1 MFFLTIFLCFLTKI
15 KLCCIIFIEFN
26 RTAFFNWWGKSTYKG
41 RRGGKKMNRKFLDEV
56 LSFVED
62 ESIKKSAIDSIMSKN
77 GEDIEKH
84 KVEVATLKNEI
95 KTKDGVIDNL
105 NNKIKENENIDIE
118 AIKKEQ
124 FDLGKEEGT
133 KEVETFKKSVALEN
147 ALKSTKAKD
156 IKLLSA
162 LIDNE
167 KINYEE
173 KDGKFEITGL
183 DDQITEI
190 KKSHDYLFEVEKS
203 QEPTQRVN
211 VGDGHT
217 TTPTNQPS
225 TLAGALHDKYGK

>member
-1 MFFLTIFLCFLTKI
+1 MREFLKGLDLDAETINTIMAEYGKNFTELKEERD
-15 KLCCIIFIEFN
+15 KLKDEN
-26 RTAFFNWWGKSTYKG
+26 KSLKSEVEES
-41 RRGGKKMNRKFLDEV
+41 KKV
-56 LSFVED
+56 
-62 ESIKKSAIDSIMSKN
+62 
-77 GEDIEKH
+77 
-84 KVEVATLKNEI
+84 
-95 KTKDGVIDNL
+95 
-105 NNKIKENENIDIE
+105 DIE

-167 KINYEE
+167 KINFEE

-203 QEPTQRVN
+203 QESTQRVN

>member
-1 MFFLTIFLCFLTKI
+1 MREFLKGLDLDAETINTIMAEYGKNFTELKEERD
-15 KLCCIIFIEFN
+15 KLKDENKSLKSEIEE
-26 RTAFFNWWGKSTYKG
+26 S
-41 RRGGKKMNRKFLDEV
+41 KK
-56 LSFVED
+56 
-62 ESIKKSAIDSIMSKN
+62 
-77 GEDIEKH
+77 
-84 KVEVATLKNEI
+84 
-95 KTKDGVIDNL
+95 
-105 NNKIKENENIDIE
+105 IDIE

-133 KEVETFKKSVALEN
+133 KELETFKKSIALKD

-156 IKLLSA
+156 INLLSK

-190 KKSHDYLFEVEKS
+190 KKSHDYLFEVEKA

-217 TTPTNQPS
+217 TTPTNQPN
-225 TLAGALHDKYGK
+225 TLVSALRDKYGK

>member
-1 MFFLTIFLCFLTKI
+1 MREFLKGLDLDAETINTIMAEYGKNFTELKEERD
-15 KLCCIIFIEFN
+15 KLKDEN
-26 RTAFFNWWGKSTYKG
+26 KSLKSEVEES
-41 RRGGKKMNRKFLDEV
+41 KKV
-56 LSFVED
+56 
-62 ESIKKSAIDSIMSKN
+62 
-77 GEDIEKH
+77 
-84 KVEVATLKNEI
+84 
-95 KTKDGVIDNL
+95 
-105 NNKIKENENIDIE
+105 DIE

-133 KEVETFKKSVALEN
+133 KELETFKKSIALKD

-156 IKLLSA
+156 VNLLSK

-173 KDGKFEITGL
+173 KDGRFEITGL

-190 KKSHDYLFEVEKS
+190 KKSHDYLFEVEKA

>member
-1 MFFLTIFLCFLTKI
+1 
-15 KLCCIIFIEFN
+15 
-26 RTAFFNWWGKSTYKG
+26 
-41 RRGGKKMNRKFLDEV
+41 MNRKFLDEV

-133 KEVETFKKSVALEN
+133 KELETFKKSIALKD

-156 IKLLSA
+156 INLLSK

-190 KKSHDYLFEVEKS
+190 KKSHDYLFEIEKA

-217 TTPTNQPS
+217 ATPTNQPS

>member
-1 MFFLTIFLCFLTKI
+1 MREFLKGLDLDAETINTIMAEYGKNFTELKEERD
-15 KLCCIIFIEFN
+15 KLKDEN
-26 RTAFFNWWGKSTYKG
+26 KSLKSEVEES
-41 RRGGKKMNRKFLDEV
+41 KKV
-56 LSFVED
+56 
-62 ESIKKSAIDSIMSKN
+62 
-77 GEDIEKH
+77 
-84 KVEVATLKNEI
+84 
-95 KTKDGVIDNL
+95 
-105 NNKIKENENIDIE
+105 DIE

-133 KEVETFKKSVALEN
+133 KEVETFKKSIALKE

-156 IKLLSA
+156 IDLLSKM
-162 LIDNE
+162 IDSE

-190 KKSHDYLFEVEKS
+190 KKSHDYLFEVEKV

-225 TLAGALHDKYGK
+225 TLASALHDKYGK

>member
-1 MFFLTIFLCFLTKI
+1 MREFLKGLDLDAETINTIMAEYGKNFTELKEERD
-15 KLCCIIFIEFN
+15 KLKDENKSLKSEIEE
-26 RTAFFNWWGKSTYKG
+26 S
-41 RRGGKKMNRKFLDEV
+41 KKV
-56 LSFVED
+56 
-62 ESIKKSAIDSIMSKN
+62 
-77 GEDIEKH
+77 
-84 KVEVATLKNEI
+84 
-95 KTKDGVIDNL
+95 
-105 NNKIKENENIDIE
+105 DIE

-133 KEVETFKKSVALEN
+133 KELETFKKSIALKD

-156 IKLLSA
+156 INLLSK

>member
-1 MFFLTIFLCFLTKI
+1 MREFLKGLDLDAETINTIMAEYGKNFTELKEERD
-15 KLCCIIFIEFN
+15 KLKDENKSLKSEIEE
-26 RTAFFNWWGKSTYKG
+26 S
-41 RRGGKKMNRKFLDEV
+41 KKV
-56 LSFVED
+56 
-62 ESIKKSAIDSIMSKN
+62 
-77 GEDIEKH
+77 
-84 KVEVATLKNEI
+84 
-95 KTKDGVIDNL
+95 
-105 NNKIKENENIDIE
+105 DIE

-133 KEVETFKKSVALEN
+133 KELETFKKSIALKD

-156 IKLLSA
+156 INLLSK

-190 KKSHDYLFEVEKS
+190 KKSHDYLFEVEKA

-217 TTPTNQPS
+217 TTPTNQPN
-225 TLAGALHDKYGK
+225 TLVSALRDKYGK

>member
-1 MFFLTIFLCFLTKI
+1 MREFLKGLDLDTETINTIMAEYGKNFTELKEERD
-15 KLCCIIFIEFN
+15 KLKDEN
-26 RTAFFNWWGKSTYKG
+26 KSLKSEVEES
-41 RRGGKKMNRKFLDEV
+41 KKV
-56 LSFVED
+56 
-62 ESIKKSAIDSIMSKN
+62 
-77 GEDIEKH
+77 
-84 KVEVATLKNEI
+84 
-95 KTKDGVIDNL
+95 
-105 NNKIKENENIDIE
+105 DIE

-133 KEVETFKKSVALEN
+133 KELETFKKSIALKD

-156 IKLLSA
+156 INLLSK

-173 KDGKFEITGL
+173 KDGRFEITGL

-190 KKSHDYLFEVEKS
+190 KKSHDYLFEVEKA

>member
-1 MFFLTIFLCFLTKI
+1 MREFLKGLDLDAETINTIMAEYGKNFTELKEERD
-15 KLCCIIFIEFN
+15 KLKDEN
-26 RTAFFNWWGKSTYKG
+26 KSLKSEVEES
-41 RRGGKKMNRKFLDEV
+41 KKV
-56 LSFVED
+56 
-62 ESIKKSAIDSIMSKN
+62 
-77 GEDIEKH
+77 
-84 KVEVATLKNEI
+84 
-95 KTKDGVIDNL
+95 
-105 NNKIKENENIDIE
+105 DIE

-133 KEVETFKKSVALEN
+133 KEVETFKKSIALKE

-156 IKLLSA
+156 IDLLSKM
-162 LIDNE
+162 IDSE

-190 KKSHDYLFEVEKS
+190 KKSHDYLFEVEKT

>member
-1 MFFLTIFLCFLTKI
+1 MREFLKGLDLDTETINTIMAEYGKNFTELKEERD
-15 KLCCIIFIEFN
+15 KLKDEN
-26 RTAFFNWWGKSTYKG
+26 KSLKSEVEES
-41 RRGGKKMNRKFLDEV
+41 KK
-56 LSFVED
+56 
-62 ESIKKSAIDSIMSKN
+62 
-77 GEDIEKH
+77 
-84 KVEVATLKNEI
+84 
-95 KTKDGVIDNL
+95 
-105 NNKIKENENIDIE
+105 IDIE

-133 KEVETFKKSVALEN
+133 KELETFKKSIALKD

-156 IKLLSA
+156 INLLSK

-190 KKSHDYLFEVEKS
+190 KKSHDYLFEVEKA

>member
-1 MFFLTIFLCFLTKI
+1 
-15 KLCCIIFIEFN
+15 
-26 RTAFFNWWGKSTYKG
+26 
-41 RRGGKKMNRKFLDEV
+41 MNRKFLDEV
-56 LSFVED
+56 LSSIED
-62 ESIKKSAIDSIMSKN
+62 ETIRKSAIDSIMSKN

-95 KTKDGVIDNL
+95 KTKEGVIDNL
-105 NNKIKENENIDIE
+105 NNKIKENENIDID

-133 KEVETFKKSVALEN
+133 KELETFKKSIALKD

-156 IKLLSA
+156 INLLSK

-190 KKSHDYLFEVEKS
+190 KKSHDYLFEVEKT

>member
-1 MFFLTIFLCFLTKI
+1 MREFLKGLDLDTETINTIMAEYGKNFTELKEERD
-15 KLCCIIFIEFN
+15 KLKDENKSLKSEIEE
-26 RTAFFNWWGKSTYKG
+26 S
-41 RRGGKKMNRKFLDEV
+41 KKV
-56 LSFVED
+56 
-62 ESIKKSAIDSIMSKN
+62 
-77 GEDIEKH
+77 
-84 KVEVATLKNEI
+84 
-95 KTKDGVIDNL
+95 
-105 NNKIKENENIDIE
+105 DIE

-133 KEVETFKKSVALEN
+133 KELETFKKSIALKD

-156 IKLLSA
+156 INLLSK

-173 KDGKFEITGL
+173 KDGKFEINGL

-190 KKSHDYLFEVEKS
+190 KKSHDYLFEVEKA

-217 TTPTNQPS
+217 ATPTYQPS

>member
-1 MFFLTIFLCFLTKI
+1 MREFLKGLDLDAETINTIMVEYGKNFTELKGERD
-15 KLCCIIFIEFN
+15 KLKDEN
-26 RTAFFNWWGKSTYKG
+26 KSLKSEVEES
-41 RRGGKKMNRKFLDEV
+41 KKV
-56 LSFVED
+56 
-62 ESIKKSAIDSIMSKN
+62 
-77 GEDIEKH
+77 
-84 KVEVATLKNEI
+84 
-95 KTKDGVIDNL
+95 
-105 NNKIKENENIDIE
+105 DIE

-133 KEVETFKKSVALEN
+133 KEVETFKKSIALKE

-156 IKLLSA
+156 IDLLSKM
-162 LIDNE
+162 IDSE

-190 KKSHDYLFEVEKS
+190 KKSHDYLFEVEKV

>member
-1 MFFLTIFLCFLTKI
+1 MREFLKGLDLDTETINTIMAEYGKNFTELKEERD
-15 KLCCIIFIEFN
+15 KLKDEN
-26 RTAFFNWWGKSTYKG
+26 KSLKSEVEES
-41 RRGGKKMNRKFLDEV
+41 KKV
-56 LSFVED
+56 
-62 ESIKKSAIDSIMSKN
+62 
-77 GEDIEKH
+77 
-84 KVEVATLKNEI
+84 
-95 KTKDGVIDNL
+95 
-105 NNKIKENENIDIE
+105 DIE

-133 KEVETFKKSVALEN
+133 KEVETFKKSVALKE

-156 IKLLSA
+156 IDLLSKM
-162 LIDNE
+162 IDSE

-190 KKSHDYLFEVEKS
+190 KKSHDYLFEVEKA

>member
-1 MFFLTIFLCFLTKI
+1 MREFLKGLDLDAETINTIMAEYGKNFTELKEERD
-15 KLCCIIFIEFN
+15 KLKDENKSLKSEIEE
-26 RTAFFNWWGKSTYKG
+26 S
-41 RRGGKKMNRKFLDEV
+41 KK
-56 LSFVED
+56 
-62 ESIKKSAIDSIMSKN
+62 
-77 GEDIEKH
+77 
-84 KVEVATLKNEI
+84 
-95 KTKDGVIDNL
+95 
-105 NNKIKENENIDIE
+105 IDIE

-133 KEVETFKKSVALEN
+133 KELETFKKSIALKD

-156 IKLLSA
+156 INLLSK

-190 KKSHDYLFEVEKS
+190 KKSHDYLFEVEKT

>member
-1 MFFLTIFLCFLTKI
+1 MREFLKGLDLDTETINTIMAEYGKNFTELKEERD
-15 KLCCIIFIEFN
+15 KLKDEN
-26 RTAFFNWWGKSTYKG
+26 KSLKSEVEES
-41 RRGGKKMNRKFLDEV
+41 KKV
-56 LSFVED
+56 
-62 ESIKKSAIDSIMSKN
+62 
-77 GEDIEKH
+77 
-84 KVEVATLKNEI
+84 
-95 KTKDGVIDNL
+95 
-105 NNKIKENENIDIE
+105 DIE

-133 KEVETFKKSVALEN
+133 KELETFKKSIALKD

-156 IKLLSA
+156 INLLSK

-190 KKSHDYLFEVEKS
+190 KKSHDYLFEVEKT

-217 TTPTNQPS
+217 TTPTNQPN
-225 TLAGALHDKYGK
+225 TLVSALRDKYGK

>member
-1 MFFLTIFLCFLTKI
+1 MREFLKGLDLDVETINTIMAEYGKNFTELKEERD
-15 KLCCIIFIEFN
+15 KLKDENKSLKSEIEE
-26 RTAFFNWWGKSTYKG
+26 S
-41 RRGGKKMNRKFLDEV
+41 KKV
-56 LSFVED
+56 
-62 ESIKKSAIDSIMSKN
+62 
-77 GEDIEKH
+77 
-84 KVEVATLKNEI
+84 
-95 KTKDGVIDNL
+95 
-105 NNKIKENENIDIE
+105 DIE

-133 KEVETFKKSVALEN
+133 KELETFKKSIALKD

-156 IKLLSA
+156 INLLSK

-190 KKSHDYLFEVEKS
+190 KKSHDYLFEVEKA

-217 TTPTNQPS
+217 TTPTNQPN
-225 TLAGALHDKYGK
+225 TLVSALRDKYGK

>member
-1 MFFLTIFLCFLTKI
+1 MREFLKGLDLDAETINTIMAEYGKNFTELKEERD
-15 KLCCIIFIEFN
+15 KLKDENKSLKSEIEE
-26 RTAFFNWWGKSTYKG
+26 S
-41 RRGGKKMNRKFLDEV
+41 KKV
-56 LSFVED
+56 
-62 ESIKKSAIDSIMSKN
+62 
-77 GEDIEKH
+77 
-84 KVEVATLKNEI
+84 
-95 KTKDGVIDNL
+95 
-105 NNKIKENENIDIE
+105 DIE

-133 KEVETFKKSVALEN
+133 KELETFKKSIALKD

-156 IKLLSA
+156 INLLSK

-173 KDGKFEITGL
+173 KDGRFEITGL

-190 KKSHDYLFEVEKS
+190 KKSHDYLFEVEKA

-217 TTPTNQPS
+217 TTPTNQPN
-225 TLAGALHDKYGK
+225 TLVSALRDKYKK

>member
-1 MFFLTIFLCFLTKI
+1 MRDFLKGLDLDPETINTIMAEYGKNFTELKEERD
-15 KLCCIIFIEFN
+15 KLKDEN
-26 RTAFFNWWGKSTYKG
+26 KSLKAEVEES
-41 RRGGKKMNRKFLDEV
+41 KKV
-56 LSFVED
+56 
-62 ESIKKSAIDSIMSKN
+62 
-77 GEDIEKH
+77 
-84 KVEVATLKNEI
+84 
-95 KTKDGVIDNL
+95 
-105 NNKIKENENIDIE
+105 DIE

-133 KEVETFKKSVALEN
+133 KEVETFKKSIALKET
-147 ALKSTKAKD
+147 LKSTKAKD
-156 IKLLSA
+156 IDLLSKM
-162 LIDNE
+162 IDSE

-190 KKSHDYLFEVEKS
+190 KKSHDYLFEVEKV

-225 TLAGALHDKYGK
+225 TLAEALHDKYGK

>member
-1 MFFLTIFLCFLTKI
+1 MREFLKGLDLDAETINTIMAEYGKNFTELKEERD
-15 KLCCIIFIEFN
+15 KLKDENKSLKSEIEE
-26 RTAFFNWWGKSTYKG
+26 S
-41 RRGGKKMNRKFLDEV
+41 KKV
-56 LSFVED
+56 
-62 ESIKKSAIDSIMSKN
+62 
-77 GEDIEKH
+77 
-84 KVEVATLKNEI
+84 
-95 KTKDGVIDNL
+95 
-105 NNKIKENENIDIE
+105 DIE

-133 KEVETFKKSVALEN
+133 KELETFKKSIALKD

-156 IKLLSA
+156 INLLSKM
-162 LIDNE
+162 IDNE

-190 KKSHDYLFEVEKS
+190 KKSHDYLFEVEKA

-217 TTPTNQPS
+217 ATPTSQPN
-225 TLAGALHDKYGK
+225 TLVSALRDKYGK

>member
-1 MFFLTIFLCFLTKI
+1 MREFLKGLDLDDETINTIMAEYGKNFTELKEERD
-15 KLCCIIFIEFN
+15 KLKDENKSLKSEIEE
-26 RTAFFNWWGKSTYKG
+26 S
-41 RRGGKKMNRKFLDEV
+41 KKV
-56 LSFVED
+56 
-62 ESIKKSAIDSIMSKN
+62 
-77 GEDIEKH
+77 
-84 KVEVATLKNEI
+84 
-95 KTKDGVIDNL
+95 
-105 NNKIKENENIDIE
+105 DIE

-133 KEVETFKKSVALEN
+133 KELETFKKSIALKD

-156 IKLLSA
+156 INLLSK

-173 KDGKFEITGL
+173 KDGKLEITGL

-190 KKSHDYLFEVEKS
+190 KKSHDYLFEVEKA

-217 TTPTNQPS
+217 TTPTNQPN
-225 TLAGALHDKYGK
+225 TLVSALRDKYGK

>member
-1 MFFLTIFLCFLTKI
+1 MREFLKGLDLDAETINTIMAEYGKNFTELKEERD
-15 KLCCIIFIEFN
+15 KLKDENKSLKSEIEE
-26 RTAFFNWWGKSTYKG
+26 S
-41 RRGGKKMNRKFLDEV
+41 KKV
-56 LSFVED
+56 
-62 ESIKKSAIDSIMSKN
+62 
-77 GEDIEKH
+77 
-84 KVEVATLKNEI
+84 
-95 KTKDGVIDNL
+95 
-105 NNKIKENENIDIE
+105 DIE

-133 KEVETFKKSVALEN
+133 KELETFKKSIALKD

-156 IKLLSA
+156 INLLSK

-173 KDGKFEITGL
+173 KDGKLEITGL

-190 KKSHDYLFEVEKS
+190 KKSHDYLFEVEKA

-217 TTPTNQPS
+217 TTPTNQPN
-225 TLAGALHDKYGK
+225 TLVSALRDKYGK

>member
-1 MFFLTIFLCFLTKI
+1 MREFLKGLDLDTETINTIMAEYGKNFTELKEERD
-15 KLCCIIFIEFN
+15 KLKDEN
-26 RTAFFNWWGKSTYKG
+26 KSLKSEVEES
-41 RRGGKKMNRKFLDEV
+41 KK
-56 LSFVED
+56 
-62 ESIKKSAIDSIMSKN
+62 
-77 GEDIEKH
+77 
-84 KVEVATLKNEI
+84 
-95 KTKDGVIDNL
+95 
-105 NNKIKENENIDIE
+105 IDIE

-133 KEVETFKKSVALEN
+133 KEVETFKKSIALKE

-156 IKLLSA
+156 IDLLSKM
-162 LIDNE
+162 IDSE

-190 KKSHDYLFEVEKS
+190 KKSHDYLFEVEKV

>member
-1 MFFLTIFLCFLTKI
+1 MREFLKGLDLDTETINTIMAEYGKNFTELKEERD
-15 KLCCIIFIEFN
+15 KLKDEN
-26 RTAFFNWWGKSTYKG
+26 KSLKSEVEES
-41 RRGGKKMNRKFLDEV
+41 KKV
-56 LSFVED
+56 
-62 ESIKKSAIDSIMSKN
+62 
-77 GEDIEKH
+77 
-84 KVEVATLKNEI
+84 
-95 KTKDGVIDNL
+95 
-105 NNKIKENENIDIE
+105 DIE

-133 KEVETFKKSVALEN
+133 KELETFKKSIALKD

-156 IKLLSA
+156 INLLSK

-190 KKSHDYLFEVEKS
+190 KKSHDYLFEVEKA

-217 TTPTNQPS
+217 ATPTNQPS
-225 TLAGALHDKYGK
+225 TLVSALRDKYGK

>member
-1 MFFLTIFLCFLTKI
+1 MREFLKGLDLDAETINTIMAEYGKNFTELKEERD
-15 KLCCIIFIEFN
+15 KLKDEN
-26 RTAFFNWWGKSTYKG
+26 KSLKSEVEES
-41 RRGGKKMNRKFLDEV
+41 KKV
-56 LSFVED
+56 
-62 ESIKKSAIDSIMSKN
+62 
-77 GEDIEKH
+77 
-84 KVEVATLKNEI
+84 
-95 KTKDGVIDNL
+95 
-105 NNKIKENENIDIE
+105 DIE

-133 KEVETFKKSVALEN
+133 KEVETFKKSIALKD

-156 IKLLSA
+156 IDLLSKM
-162 LIDNE
+162 IDSE

-190 KKSHDYLFEVEKS
+190 KKSHDYLFEVEKV

>member
-1 MFFLTIFLCFLTKI
+1 MREFLKGLDLDAETINTIMAEYGKNFTELKEERD
-15 KLCCIIFIEFN
+15 KLKDENKSLKSEIEE
-26 RTAFFNWWGKSTYKG
+26 S
-41 RRGGKKMNRKFLDEV
+41 KKV
-56 LSFVED
+56 
-62 ESIKKSAIDSIMSKN
+62 
-77 GEDIEKH
+77 
-84 KVEVATLKNEI
+84 
-95 KTKDGVIDNL
+95 
-105 NNKIKENENIDIE
+105 DIE

-133 KEVETFKKSVALEN
+133 KELETFKKSIALKD

-156 IKLLSA
+156 INLLSK

-173 KDGKFEITGL
+173 KDGRFEITGL

-190 KKSHDYLFEVEKS
+190 KKSHDYLFEVEKA

-217 TTPTNQPS
+217 TTPTNQPN
-225 TLAGALHDKYGK
+225 TLVSALRDKYGK

>member
-1 MFFLTIFLCFLTKI
+1 MREFLKGLDLDAETINTIMAEYGKNFTELKEERD
-15 KLCCIIFIEFN
+15 KLKDENKSLKSEIEE
-26 RTAFFNWWGKSTYKG
+26 S
-41 RRGGKKMNRKFLDEV
+41 KKV
-56 LSFVED
+56 
-62 ESIKKSAIDSIMSKN
+62 
-77 GEDIEKH
+77 
-84 KVEVATLKNEI
+84 
-95 KTKDGVIDNL
+95 
-105 NNKIKENENIDIE
+105 DIE

-133 KEVETFKKSVALEN
+133 KELETFKKSIALKD

-156 IKLLSA
+156 INLLSK

-173 KDGKFEITGL
+173 KDGKIEITGL

-190 KKSHDYLFEVEKS
+190 KKSHDYLFEFEKA

-217 TTPTNQPS
+217 TTPTNQPN
-225 TLAGALHDKYGK
+225 TLVSALRDKYGK

>member
-1 MFFLTIFLCFLTKI
+1 MREFLKGLDLDTETINTIMAEYGKNFTELKEERD
-15 KLCCIIFIEFN
+15 KLKDEN
-26 RTAFFNWWGKSTYKG
+26 KSLKSEVEES
-41 RRGGKKMNRKFLDEV
+41 KKV
-56 LSFVED
+56 
-62 ESIKKSAIDSIMSKN
+62 
-77 GEDIEKH
+77 
-84 KVEVATLKNEI
+84 
-95 KTKDGVIDNL
+95 
-105 NNKIKENENIDIE
+105 DIE

-133 KEVETFKKSVALEN
+133 KEVETFKKSIALKE

-156 IKLLSA
+156 IDLLSKM
-162 LIDNE
+162 IDSE

-173 KDGKFEITGL
+173 KDGKYEITGL

-190 KKSHDYLFEVEKS
+190 KKSHDYLFEVEKV

>member
-1 MFFLTIFLCFLTKI
+1 MREFLKGLDLDAETINTIMAEYGKNFTELKEERD
-15 KLCCIIFIEFN
+15 KLKDENKSLKSEIEE
-26 RTAFFNWWGKSTYKG
+26 S
-41 RRGGKKMNRKFLDEV
+41 KKV
-56 LSFVED
+56 
-62 ESIKKSAIDSIMSKN
+62 
-77 GEDIEKH
+77 
-84 KVEVATLKNEI
+84 
-95 KTKDGVIDNL
+95 
-105 NNKIKENENIDIE
+105 DIE

-133 KEVETFKKSVALEN
+133 KELETFKKSI
-147 ALKSTKAKD
+147 ALKDALKNTKAKD
-156 IKLLSA
+156 INLLSK

-190 KKSHDYLFEVEKS
+190 KKSHDYLFEVEKA